1 MGPTRIVVASKNPD
15 KIREVVDV
23 IRQVAPAVEIVGGL
37 DWPEIDETEQT
48 LMGNALLKARA
59 VLEATGVAA
68 LADDTGLEVAALG
81 GAPGVRT
88 ARFAGPNASYADNVE
103 HLLESLRGVAD
114 RGATFLSAVALVD
127 ARGDVVTAVGR
138 LEGRIT
144 ERRRGSGG
152 FGYDSVF
159 DVGGRTL
166 AEIDGV
172 AKNQLS
178 HRARALRALADR
190 VWGPSP
196 DRRLGP

>member
-1 MGPTRIVVASKNPD
+1 
-15 KIREVVDV
+15 
-23 IRQVAPAVEIVGGL
+23 
-37 DWPEIDETEQT
+37 
-48 LMGNALLKARA
+48 MGNALLKARA

-144 ERRRGSGG
+144 ERHRGSGG